1 MAAPVKEFSIINVGS
16 YSIKALR
23 CSIQDKKLKIIGWK
37 THRCELALTTQSP
50 FADYV
55 LELEKALN
63 LFKQT
68 VLQGIADVHFLFS
81 ASFLI
86 SKILGVPEFA
96 RTDLKVVLQ
105 DKLERDNAIS
115 SKPNGL
121 KDFEYT
127 TMLFDGLK
135 EDDKIEEQM
144 DMAAFVCLAE
154 KTVVEGIQRFA
165 DQHRLRVR
173 GVWAE
178 PVAMAGLI
186 SRCDPQ
192 AWGEQIAVVN
202 LGHTLTTFQ
211 IFSEGK
217 CLFYRP
223 IFTAGQQI
231 TKDVLSITN
240 DETID
245 MKQAEELKHKMTLNP
260 SGVDVAQLTPLEA
273 LIYNISEQAVLKE
286 FSLVRKLDITFEYLP
301 INIKKRINRVIY
313 TGGTSNLT
321 GLLDYIS
328 KNTTLPKG
336 EVLDL
341 NARVQRDAEWPEVE
355 GEQAFPAYA
364 SCIGLAYALDAELY
378 KNLNLSQAP
387 SAFQLLSP
395 DKLKEALTR
404 NAKKVAIGVEALA
417 AVAVLGYYGTTYT
430 SNSTEIDSL
439 EAKARVALATPANLG
454 DVTAADE
461 ELEKIKKDTHDT
473 KQKLEFY
480 AATLKARTNWVGV
493 FEGLAAALPEQDLA
507 LSSVTTRYKEK
518 VAQVV
523 KKKAASEDGESGEEA
538 PTPAASAA
546 ATPTAPSIDR
556 LEGELIVRGVALDL
570 KSVVAYKNA
579 VEKAGAFASV
589 TLEKMTSDAKANEE
603 GAQAAGLAVAGGDGD
618 GDATVSQAAQDKRTF
633 FTLRLGMH

>member
-23 CSIQDKKLKIIGWK
+23 CSFQDKKLKIIGWK

-50 FADYV
+50 YADYV

-121 KDFEYT
+121 KDFDYT
-127 TMLFDGLK
+127 TLLFDGLK

-154 KTVVEGIQRFA
+154 KTVIEGIQRFA

-186 SRCDPQ
+186 ARCDPS

-321 GLLDYIS
+321 GLLDYIA

-341 NARVQRDAEWPEVE
+341 NAKVQRDAEWPEVE

-364 SCIGLAYALDAELY
+364 SCIGLAFALDADLY
-378 KNLNLSQAP
+378 KELNLVRQL
-387 SAFQLLSP
+387 SALQLLSP
-395 DKLKEALTR
+395 DRLKETLSR
-404 NAKKVAIGVEALA
+404 NAKKVALGVEALA
-417 AVAVLGYYGTTYT
+417 AVAVLGYYGTTYM
-430 SNSTEIDSL
+430 SNATEL
-439 EAKARVALATPANLG
+439 ETLESKARFALATPANLSDATG
-454 DVTAADE
+454 VDE
-461 ELEKIKKDTHDT
+461 ELEKVTAATKDT
-473 KQKLEFY
+473 KQKLDFY
-480 AATLKARTNWVGV
+480 ASTLHARTNWVGL

-507 LSSVTTRYKEK
+507 LSSVSTRYKEK
-518 VAQVV
+518 VVVQV
-523 KKKAASEDGESGEEA
+523 KKAASEDGGDGSEEA
-538 PTPAASAA
+538 PAPAASVSANPA
-546 ATPTAPSIDR
+546 QPSIER
-556 LEGELIVRGVALDL
+556 YEGELVVRGVALDL

-579 VEKAGAFASV
+579 VEKSGVFKTV
-589 TLEKMTSDAKANEE
+589 TLEKMTNDAKANEE
-603 GAQAAGLAVAGGDGD
+603 GGTATATPTPGA
-618 GDATVSQAAQDKRTF
+618 DAEAPEREISEDKRTF
-633 FTLRLGMH
+633 FTIRLGIN